1 MASKACYRSLLRTN
15 LYSYASVLAAA
26 AYTVFVMISLLIEQ
40 PVSIEDE
47 HISAIA
53 LVQLCFV
60 CAFALESLAHIAVFK
75 REYLIGLGNV
85 IELVL
90 AIAAVVVILQQLTPK
105 PLLVPVSRFISVALM
120 LIKVF
125 QI

>member
-1 MASKACYRSLLRTN
+1 M
-15 LYSYASVLAAA
+15 YSYGSVSAAT

-40 PVSIEDE
+40 PVGIEDE
-47 HISAIA
+47 HISAIT
-53 LVQLCFV
+53 LVQLGFV
-60 CAFALESLAHIAVFK
+60 CAFALEALIHIAVFK

-90 AIAAVVVILQQLTPK
+90 AIAAGVVILQQLTPK
-105 PLLVPVSRFISVALM
+105 PLLEPVSRFISVALM